1 MEKIMMKADKRP
13 GIGKGSA
20 RSLRREGMLP
30 AVFYAKGEC
39 TPITIN
45 AKQMTKLIYSGQ
57 GEHSLITIELNEED
71 GKTSSHPVLM
81 KDYQRDPVS
90 ENILHVDFLKVSLT
104 ELVSV
109 TVKLEI
115 VKQPAGIKMGGIM
128 QRRLREIEVEC
139 LPTQIPEMI
148 EIDAEF
154 VQLGQS
160 YHVSDLPL
168 MEGVKLITDP
178 AKVVLSVTAPTV
190 EVAADEEAGEAAE
203 PEVLKGKGKEEEP
216 AKDEK

>member
-20 RSLRREGMLP
+20 RSLRREGLLP
-30 AVFYAKGEC
+30 AVFYANGES

-45 AKQMTKLIYSGQ
+45 GKEMTKLIYSGV
-57 GEHSLITIELNEED
+57 GEHLITIELNED
-71 GKTSSHPVLM
+71 GGKTSMHPVLV

-104 ELVSV
+104 ELV
-109 TVKLEI
+109 TVNIQLEI
-115 VKQPAGIKMGGIM
+115 AKKPAGIKMGGVM
-128 QRRLREIEVEC
+128 QHRLREIEIEC
-139 LPTQIPEMI
+139 LPTAIPEKI

-154 VQLGQS
+154 IQLGQS

-168 MEGVKLITDP
+168 MEGVKVITAP
-178 AKVVLSVTAPTV
+178 AEVVLSVTSPVVEAAP
-190 EVAADEEAGEAAE
+190 AEEESAE
-203 PEVLKGKGKEEEP
+203 PEVIKGKGKSEEE
-216 AKDEK
+216 KEEK